1 MLLDELRRRWEQK
14 GKTTD
19 SPAIVSGS
27 TALSLDDIAEAGR
40 HAIKEI
46 PSKAVVALVGDFDSS
61 SVGILLK
68 LIDKRCIIA
77 PLTDTTTHQHERFFD
92 IMGAE
97 WIVTEAGVR
106 ERTTASSPH
115 PLISDF
121 RASRDSAGLIL
132 FSSGTTGEPKAALHD
147 FGSLLDK
154 FRNYSRPA
162 LRTLAFLLFDHWG
175 GLNTLFHTL
184 YNAGSIHI
192 PLSRRPTVV
201 LRQVAHEQINL
212 LPTTPSFLRLALIEG
227 AFEDIDLTHFHL
239 ITYGTERMDQATLDR
254 LSATLPTHVDIRQ
267 TYGMSE
273 LGVFPLKNRSRNELW
288 IRIADPN
295 IAIETRDD
303 VLWIRSPHRMLGYL
317 NAPSP
322 FDEAGWYNTKD
333 LVAVDGDY
341 FRVVGRID
349 EVINVGGI
357 KVQPAEVE
365 EAALRLPE
373 VCYAKAEGEP
383 DPFLGQHIRFTVQ
396 LVEWVSL
403 SKREIRQDG
412 HREQTRREKHHSAL
426 KHENNLP
433 KNRQVRVNPRL

>member
-1 MLLDELRRRWEQK
+1 MMLLNEFRLRWEDK
-14 GKTTD
+14 GKSTG
-19 SPAIVSGS
+19 SPVLVSES
-27 TALSLDDIAEAGR
+27 TVLSLDDIAEAGR

-46 PSKAVVALVGDFDSS
+46 PPKSVVALVGDFNAPSIA
-61 SVGILLK
+61 ILLK
-68 LIDKRCIIA
+68 LIDERCVIA
-77 PLTDTTTHQHERFFD
+77 PLTDTTARQQERFFD
-92 IMGAE
+92 IMGAQ
-97 WIVTEAGVR
+97 WIVTQAGVR
-106 ERTTASSPH
+106 ERATASSPH

-121 RASRDSAGLIL
+121 RGSRDSAGLIL

-147 FGSLLDK
+147 FGTLLDK
-154 FRNYSRPA
+154 FRDYSRPA
-162 LRTLAFLLFDHWG
+162 LRTLAFLLFDHIG

-192 PLSRRPTVV
+192 PVSRRPTVV
-201 LRQVAHEQINL
+201 LRQVANEQINL
-212 LPTTPSFLRLALIEG
+212 LPTTPSFLRLALVEG
-227 AFEDIDLTHFHL
+227 AFDGIDLSHLNL

-254 LSATLPTHVDIRQ
+254 LNATLPAHVDIRQ

-273 LGVFPLKNRSRNELW
+273 LGIFPLKTRSRKELW
-288 IRIADPN
+288 IRIADPH
-295 IAIETRDD
+295 IAVETRDD

-383 DPFLGQHIRFTVQ
+383 DPFLGQHIRLTVQ
-396 LVEWVSL
+396 LVEGVSL
-403 SKREIRQDG
+403 SKREIR
-412 HREQTRREKHHSAL
+412 RKLAKLVSREKMPHRIDIGQVAL
-426 KHENNLP
+426 TARFK
-433 KNRQVRVNPRL
+433 RA